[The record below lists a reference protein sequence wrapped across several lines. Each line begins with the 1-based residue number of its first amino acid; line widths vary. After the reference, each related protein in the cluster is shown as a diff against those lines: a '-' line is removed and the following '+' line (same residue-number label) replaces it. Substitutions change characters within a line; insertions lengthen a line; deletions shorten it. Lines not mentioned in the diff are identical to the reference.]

1 MHIYY
6 IGIIYD
12 DVFRTK
18 IVINSAYI
26 FLQKSFLLLLF
37 CPMYFMT

>member
-6 IGIIYD
+6 IGIICD

-18 IVINSAYI
+18 IVLHSAYV
-26 FLQKSFLLLLF
+26 FCKSPFY
-37 CPMYFMT
+37 CWYYAQYFS

>member
-6 IGIIYD
+6 IGIICD

-18 IVINSAYI
+18 IVIHSAYI
-26 FLQKSFLLLLF
+26 FAKVLLLLLF
-37 CPMYFMT
+37 